1 MSNINYDY
9 IEEYIKSTIPPRGE
23 GLESLEKYALENS
36 VPIVDLEVAQL
47 LKFVLK
53 IHKPKKILEVGTA
66 IGYSSILMAKSSAS
80 SKIVT
85 IERSPEMYTKAV
97 ENVKKFGLEDRIEII
112 FGDAEEELPKL
123 KDSFD
128 FVFLDASKGHYLE
141 FFKYI
146 EPLLEDDS
154 VIFSDNILFKGMV
167 ATDQLVK
174 RRKKTIVKR
183 MRSYIEY
190 INDLEGYTTSTIPI
204 GDGVALTYKEGVI
217 NE

>member
-23 GLESLEKYALENS
+23 GLESLEEYALENS

>member
-1 MSNINYDY
+1 M
-9 IEEYIKSTIPPRGE
+9 
-23 GLESLEKYALENS
+23 ESLEKYALENS